1 MLHHQRVGGVDGES
15 SERRASSSQSL
26 QSTYF
31 SHPFSIRRMLGETD
45 VTQRCADVDEPRH
58 GGEETAADR
67 HDFVLPVSVTQMPDD
82 SVVIPRYNT
91 PDHPGR
97 LGAYQYRLNSDVVDD
112 DDDEVDRLWS
122 PRLSSRAAADAD
134 PDADRDSDKDEEEMT
149 NVESSS
155 AHGAA
160 ASGDDE
166 LDDGGDQPVRSTTTA
181 KTTGSEKPPYSY
193 NALIMMAIRSSPERR
208 LTLSGIYDF
217 IVRNFPYYRDN
228 RQGWQNSIR
237 HNLSLNK
244 CFVKVP
250 RHYDD
255 PGKGNYWMLDP
266 SADDVYIGGT
276 TGKLRRRSTSS
287 RARQLYHAAIRHP
300 AFAAAFYPGTMAS
313 LAGIGVAEYAAAAAA
328 SFAGSAVHQLLP
340 GSVGRLPLGHPSLA
354 AMLLRPLCAA
364 GAGRFPAHLPPS
376 GDACATTRDPR
387 TVVVSSCA
395 NSVTPSLSCFGGFGV
410 ERLLAAE
417 NQSAIGE
424 CETDLVVAGLRPSV
438 TSQPFGTEQP
448 SAFCHSRLSRRDSTL
463 YDHIRSNSRST
474 KHQYAFH
481 KRT

>member
-1 MLHHQRVGGVDGES
+1 VR
-15 SERRASSSQSL
+15 ERGTSSSQSL
-26 QSTYF
+26 QPAPF

-45 VTQRCADVDEPRH
+45 CANIDESHYDVEEVGAGRLDATLLVGVTQAPN
-58 GGEETAADR
+58 
-67 HDFVLPVSVTQMPDD
+67 D
-82 SVVIPRYNT
+82 SIVAPRYNT
-91 PDHPGR
+91 SDHQGR
-97 LGAYQYRLNSDVVDD
+97 LGVYQDRLNNDAVDD
-112 DDDEVDRLWS
+112 EDDEVDRLWS
-122 PRLSSRAAADAD
+122 PRLSSTAAADAD
-134 PDADRDSDKDEEEMT
+134 PDTDRDSDKDEEEMT
-149 NVESSS
+149 NVETSST
-155 AHGAA
+155 HGAV

-166 LDDGGDQPVRSTTTA
+166 LDESGEQPARSTTAA

-287 RARQLYHAAIRHP
+287 RARQLYHAAVRHP

-313 LAGIGVAEYAAAAAA
+313 LAGMGVAEYAAAAAA
-328 SFAGSAVHQLLP
+328 SFAGSAVHQALP
-340 GSVGRLPLGHPSLA
+340 ASIGGLPLGHPSLA

-364 GAGRFPAHLPPS
+364 AAGRLPTHLPSS
-376 GDACATTRDPR
+376 GDACAAMRDPR
-387 TVVVSSCA
+387 AVVVSSCA
-395 NSVTPSLSCFGGFGV
+395 DSLTPTLPCIGSFGV

-417 NQSAIGE
+417 NQSAISGNRE
-424 CETDLVVAGLRPSV
+424 PHLVIANRHPSV
-438 TSQPFGTEQP
+438 TSQPFGAEQP
-448 SAFCHSRLSRRDSTL
+448 TTFCHSSLINRRNSSL
-463 YDHIRSNSRST
+463 YNHITSNSRST
-474 KHQYAFH
+474 KNQYAFH
-481 KRT
+481 QRT